1 MSIQYNDFIH
11 PSDKKALEALKA
23 VPGFDLLL
31 KKFMSIVGEKM
42 FQIEATSSYLK
53 LGPDQLPEV
62 YNILVKVCK
71 KLQIEIPELYL
82 ALDREPN
89 AYTFGDTDI
98 FIVINSGLIEVMTLE
113 QLETV
118 IAHECGHIVCHHVLY
133 HTLGRYLLLGAEFF
147 VNGLISQAV
156 VTSLQYAFYYWMRCS
171 EFSADRVA
179 AFYHESAEPV
189 IDTMLALSGGTHN
202 LKYNFNREAFFKQ
215 AQNYRVLVDN
225 STYNKVLEFIQFG
238 QIDHPLNAYRA
249 YEIDEFYKRYSVK
262 TAIKESKTIEELF
275 DTTLEHNL
283 RIRYE
288 YIKPKYI
295 PQISDIFNNNQLEV
309 KIEKK
314 KYLID
319 KNDTIDVRLKYGE
332 YDLKISNS
340 IKSTKHHLSIRYD
353 TNIVV
358 AWDCTKEKFSIREE
372 I

>member
-1 MSIQYNDFIH
+1 
-11 PSDKKALEALKA
+11 
-23 VPGFDLLL
+23 
-31 KKFMSIVGEKM
+31 
-42 FQIEATSSYLK
+42 
-53 LGPDQLPEV
+53 
-62 YNILVKVCK
+62 
-71 KLQIEIPELYL
+71 
-82 ALDREPN
+82 
-89 AYTFGDTDI
+89 
-98 FIVINSGLIEVMTLE
+98 
-113 QLETV
+113 
-118 IAHECGHIVCHHVLY
+118 
-133 HTLGRYLLLGAEFF
+133 
-147 VNGLISQAV
+147 
-156 VTSLQYAFYYWMRCS
+156 MRCS

-295 PQISDIFNNNQLEV
+295 PKISDIFNNNQLEV

-332 YDLKISNS
+332 YDLKISKS